1 MPSGF
6 SGAQVNLDMLL
17 PLQPCSSLLSTGSA
31 LQCKTENFSRQRC
44 KLTSV
49 FLLLLPL
56 LLLLLLYD
64 GDLRNVDYGFHIQM
78 VAQWTALTLQFSK
91 QFRRQD

>member
-64 GDLRNVDYGFHIQM
+64 EDPMKPFNAPPIEIFLIFHKRKM
-78 VAQWTALTLQFSK
+78 
-91 QFRRQD
+91 